1 MKKDRK
7 DRRLLTVT
15 IILVACI
22 GIGII
27 TVPNLNHFLES
38 DEEIDWNLTLVGKEE
53 KVIGFDEIQKMPTY
67 EGYGGFFT
75 TVGIKNGPYRCEGV
89 PIEDLCDLV
98 GGINP
103 SDTLWVSAPDGYMMV
118 FDYDQVMG
126 NITTFHPDDLREVP
140 HGKLT
145 LILEYEQDGEILSVY
160 DGKPLRLAVV
170 SEDKLLTEGS
180 YWVKW
185 VDRIEIRSQSDNV
198 KPKPADKKVDNDNPE
213 DEIVVN

>member
-1 MKKDRK
+1 MGRRDK
-7 DRRLLTVT
+7 RLLIVSV
-15 IILVACI
+15 ILVACI

-27 TVPNLNHFLES
+27 AVPYTHPFSES
-38 DEEIDWNLTLVGKEE
+38 DEIINWNLTLVGKEE
-53 KVIGFDEIQKMPTY
+53 KVIGFDEIRAMPTY

-103 SDTLWVSAPDGYMMV
+103 SDILWVSAPDGYMMV
-118 FDYDQVMG
+118 FDYGQIMG

-145 LILEYEQDGEILSVY
+145 LILAYEQDGKILSVY

-185 VDRIEIRSQSDNV
+185 VDRMGIQSQSDN
-198 KPKPADKKVDNDNPE
+198 
-213 DEIVVN
+213 I